1 MGRKSAWIAL
11 KNIPGVG
18 KKEKGIDNMR
28 KNKLTVMM
36 LTAAL
41 VIGITGCAG
50 QTAATETTKA
60 VETETVAKETETT
73 VQETE
78 SADTEGQTR
87 IVKDTWGREVEI
99 PEKVT
104 SIVCLGSGA
113 PRMAVYLD
121 VEDKMVG
128 IEEHDAEGVNILR
141 DYSPILSDEA
151 RKLPLVGAGG
161 GSGANNGYA
170 EAIIMA
176 DPDVILAGFS
186 QEAAEELEGQT
197 GIPVVCVR
205 YTSKGLA
212 NESFYSAMRVFAEVV
227 GSEERCEELL
237 TYIDQCKEDLDNR
250 TSEIADEDKPAA
262 YAGAVTFSGRHGF
275 TGTYS
280 KFGPFDAVHAKNV
293 ADVDT
298 EDGYYEAD
306 LEQILTWDPDVIFLD
321 PGNMDLVSDEISG
334 NPEYFKSVRAIEEE
348 KVYSLPSFN
357 NCGMNITYALM
368 DAYYAGMVLYPEQFE
383 DLTMEDK
390 SDEILTT
397 FLGEDTFSQM
407 NEGGLIYGTLNEYF
421 K

>member
-1 MGRKSAWIAL
+1 
-11 KNIPGVG
+11 
-18 KKEKGIDNMR
+18 MR
-28 KNKLTVMM
+28 KNRMAAAMIAAAVMM
-36 LTAAL
+36 
-41 VIGITGCAG
+41 GMTGCKN
-50 QTAATETTKA
+50 QTAATETTK
-60 VETETVAKETETT
+60 ETVTEAAAKETETT
-73 VQETE
+73 AQEAGAAE
-78 SADTEGQTR
+78 SEEKTR

-99 PEKVT
+99 PDEVD

-113 PRMAVYLD
+113 PRIAVYLD
-121 VEDKMVG
+121 AEDKMAG
-128 IEEHDAEGVNILR
+128 IEEHDAGGVNILR
-141 DYSPILSDEA
+141 DYGPILRDET

-176 DPDVILAGFS
+176 APDVILAGFS
-186 QEAAEELEGQT
+186 QEAAEELENQT

-227 GSEERCEELL
+227 EKEERCEELL
-237 TYIDQCKEDLDNR
+237 TYIDQCKEDLNSR
-250 TSEIADEDKPAA
+250 TAEIPEEEKPTA

-280 KFGPFDAVHAKNV
+280 KFGPFDAVNAKNV

-306 LEQILTWDPDVIFLD
+306 LEQILTWDP
-321 PGNMDLVSDEISG
+321 
-334 NPEYFKSVRAIEEE
+334 EYFKTVRAVKEEN
-348 KVYSLPSFN
+348 VYALPSFN

-368 DAYYAGMVLYPEQFE
+368 DAYYTGMILYPEQFE

-390 SDEILTT
+390 SNEILTT

-407 NEGGLIYGTLNEYF
+407 SEGGLIYGTLNEYF
-421 K
+421 Q